1 MIGYDFDE
9 LIYSNCFYYHQME
22 HVFNVTLYLDP
33 LHTANSHHNI
43 NAAINAVMGYS
54 IELLTNWLTTGRV

>member
-43 NAAINAVMGYS
+43 NAVLMLSWDIQLNY
-54 IELLTNWLTTGRV
+54 